1 MYFQKIRYGFRTQS
15 LLIIMNR
22 EDQPQQQQQHDSL
35 RINSSN
41 IVSPEDD
48 DNHEEEEEEE
58 SHNRDIS
65 IQAGDPAIK
74 MVRFSLDKE
83 QAEKKSTKMR
93 PIVSLTTSYITEALI
108 YDGPRDRQT
117 DRRTFVTYRSFQ
129 TSPFN

>member
-22 EDQPQQQQQHDSL
+22 EDQPQQQQHDSL

-48 DNHEEEEEEE
+48 DKHEEEEEKE

-93 PIVSLTTSYITEALI
+93 PIVSLTTSYTTKVLI
-108 YDGPRDRQT
+108 DDAPR
-117 DRRTFVTYRSFQ
+117 DRRTFAMII
-129 TSPFN
+129 

>member
-22 EDQPQQQQQHDSL
+22 EDQPQQQYDSL

>member
-22 EDQPQQQQQHDSL
+22 EDQPQQQQYDSL

-48 DNHEEEEEEE
+48 DNHEEEEE

-117 DRRTFVTYRSFQ
+117 DGRTFVTYRSFQ

>member
-22 EDQPQQQQQHDSL
+22 EDQPQQQQYDSL

-48 DNHEEEEEEE
+48 DNHEEEEE

>member
-22 EDQPQQQQQHDSL
+22 EDQPQQQQYDSL

-48 DNHEEEEEEE
+48 DNHEEEE

-93 PIVSLTTSYITEALI
+93 PIVSLRTS
-108 YDGPRDRQT
+108 
-117 DRRTFVTYRSFQ
+117 
-129 TSPFN
+129 